1 MCAEYFVISHRLL
14 GAFGRPLARFITEV
28 INRIF
33 MITAIRNAWIVTQD
47 ESRRILKGDVVIDG
61 ERIVSVGPAYD
72 GTADREID
80 ATGDIV
86 MPGMINTHT
95 HVAMSVMKGVVDD
108 LTFPDFLD
116 KVFKID
122 SDRTDED
129 LALGTKL
136 GCMEMMRGGT
146 TTFMDLYYSEDVIAR
161 ATQEAGIR
169 GVLCWCVLDQECTT
183 QKGNP
188 LQNCKDF
195 YRRFKDERKIVPGV
209 GLQGV
214 YVCNEETCMG
224 AKEFSDE
231 VGAPMNFHLSETR
244 GEVNDHKKK
253 TGMRPAEWLSSIG
266 VLGPRGVAAHSAWLT
281 LREVRLMGE
290 AGMSISSCP
299 VSNMK
304 LATGGVAPVPEFQK
318 YGVNVSIGTDGNT
331 TNNTLD
337 MFAEMKTLGLLQKS
351 SRWDPVVANAQEL
364 LDFATINGA
373 KAVGMQDSIGSI
385 EPGKY
390 ADVVILDGKAPNL
403 RPLVPENIIANIVY
417 SGNSLNVKTVFCQG
431 DMVVEDGRITTL
443 DTEEVL
449 AGSEDAWRSLCLR

>member
-1 MCAEYFVISHRLL
+1 MMGLRDSR
-14 GAFGRPLARFITEV
+14 T
-28 INRIF
+28 

-47 ESRRILKGDVVIDG
+47 SERRILKGDVVIDG
-61 ERIVSVGPAYD
+61 ERIVSVGPEYN

-108 LTFPDFLD
+108 LLFPDFLD
-116 KVFKID
+116 KVFVID
-122 SDRTDED
+122 SDRTDAD

-183 QKGNP
+183 QVGNP
-188 LQNCKDF
+188 LQNCKNF
-195 YRRFKDERKIVPGV
+195 HSRFKNERKIIPGV

-214 YVCNEETCMG
+214 YVCNEETCVG
-224 AKEFSDE
+224 AKEFSDQ

-244 GEVNDHKKK
+244 GEVNDHKRK
-253 TGMRPAEWLSSIG
+253 TGMRPAEWLNHIG

-281 LREVRLMGE
+281 MREVGMMGE
-290 AGMSISSCP
+290 AGMSVSTCP
-299 VSNMK
+299 ASNMK
-304 LATGGVAPVPEFQK
+304 LATGGVAPIPEFMQN
-318 YGVNVSIGTDGNT
+318 GVNVSLGTDGNT

-337 MFAEMKTLGLLQKS
+337 MFAEMRILGLLQKS
-351 SRWDPVVANAQEL
+351 NRWDATVTNAQQL

-385 EPGKY
+385 EVGKY
-390 ADVVILDGKAPNL
+390 ADIVILDGKAPNL
-403 RPLVPENIIANIVY
+403 RPILPENMVANIVY
-417 SGNSLNVKTVFCQG
+417 SGNSLNIKTVMCQG
-431 DMVVEDGRITTL
+431 DIVVEDGVITTL

>member
-1 MCAEYFVISHRLL
+1 MMSLRDS
-14 GAFGRPLARFITEV
+14 RT
-28 INRIF
+28 

-47 ESRRILKGDVVIDG
+47 SERRILKGDVVIDG
-61 ERIVSVGPAYD
+61 ERIVSVGPEYN

-108 LTFPDFLD
+108 LLFPDFLD
-116 KVFKID
+116 KVFVID
-122 SDRTDED
+122 SDRTDAD

-183 QKGNP
+183 QVGNP
-188 LQNCKDF
+188 LQNCKNF
-195 YRRFKDERKIVPGV
+195 HSRFKNDRKIIPGV

-214 YVCNEETCMG
+214 YVCNEETCVG
-224 AKEFSDE
+224 AKEFSDQ

-244 GEVNDHKKK
+244 GEVNDHKRK
-253 TGMRPAEWLSSIG
+253 TGMRPAEWLNHIG
-266 VLGPRGVAAHSAWLT
+266 VFGPRGVAAHSAWLT
-281 LREVRLMGE
+281 MREVGMMGE
-290 AGMSISSCP
+290 AGMSVSTCP
-299 VSNMK
+299 ASNMK
-304 LATGGVAPVPEFQK
+304 LATGGVAPIPEFMQN
-318 YGVNVSIGTDGNT
+318 GVNVSLGTDGNT

-337 MFAEMKTLGLLQKS
+337 MFAEMRILGLLQKS
-351 SRWDPVVANAQEL
+351 NRWDATVTNAQQL

-385 EPGKY
+385 EVGKY
-390 ADVVILDGKAPNL
+390 ADIVILDGKAPNL
-403 RPLVPENIIANIVY
+403 RPILPENMVANIVY
-417 SGNSLNVKTVFCQG
+417 SGNSLNVKTVMCQG
-431 DMVVEDGRITTL
+431 DIVVEDGVITTL

>member
-1 MCAEYFVISHRLL
+1 MMGLRDSR
-14 GAFGRPLARFITEV
+14 T
-28 INRIF
+28 

-47 ESRRILKGDVVIDG
+47 SERRILNGDVVIDG
-61 ERIVSVGPAYD
+61 ERIVSVGPEYN

-108 LTFPDFLD
+108 LLFPDFLD
-116 KVFKID
+116 KVFVID
-122 SDRTDED
+122 SDRTDAD

-146 TTFMDLYYSEDVIAR
+146 TTFMDLYYSEDVIAK

-183 QKGNP
+183 QVGNP
-188 LQNCKDF
+188 LQNCKNF
-195 YRRFKDERKIVPGV
+195 YSRFKNERKIIPGV

-214 YVCNEETCMG
+214 YVCNEETCVG
-224 AKEFSDE
+224 AKEFSDQ

-244 GEVNDHKKK
+244 GEVNDHKRK
-253 TGMRPAEWLSSIG
+253 TGMRPVEWLNHIG

-281 LREVRLMGE
+281 MREVGMMGE
-290 AGMSISSCP
+290 AGMSISTCP
-299 VSNMK
+299 ASNMK
-304 LATGGVAPVPEFQK
+304 LATGGVAPIPEFMQH
-318 YGVNVSIGTDGNT
+318 GVNVSIGTEGNT
-331 TNNTLD
+331 TNDTLD
-337 MFAEMKTLGLLQKS
+337 MFAEMWILGLLQKS
-351 SRWDPVVANAQEL
+351 NRWDATVTNAQQL

-373 KAVGMQDSIGSI
+373 RAVGMQDSIGSI
-385 EPGKY
+385 EVGKY
-390 ADVVILDGKAPNL
+390 ADIVILDGKAPNL
-403 RPLVPENIIANIVY
+403 RPILPENMVANIVY
-417 SGNSLNVKTVFCQG
+417 SGNSLNVKTVMCQG
-431 DMVVEDGRITTL
+431 DIVVENGTITTL